1 MSYIG
6 EKELTDEQFRWLD
19 GWLNLWGAWVYS
31 GRIDI
36 RMINM
41 IYKFMQTVEPSKNLS
56 RPMCNDDEGMLI
68 SQVVDS
74 VIATDTQAYGILLSY
89 YAHGSSKLS
98 IASYY
103 HRVAKPRKMQTRGG
117 NKYAKPSHRTCRR
130 EVDEKLK
137 AAQWLLYEP
146 LRNAMNNRKRVAKV
160 KKIAELCY

>member
-19 GWLNLWGAWVYS
+19 GWLNLWGAWVQS
-31 GRIDI
+31 GRSG

-41 IYKFMQTVEPSKNLS
+41 IYKFMKTVEPNTTPS

-103 HRVAKPRKMQTRGG
+103 HRVAKPRKMQTKGG
-117 NKYAKPSHRTCRR
+117 NRFKKPSLGTCRND
-130 EVDEKLK
+130 VDAKLK

-160 KKIAELCY
+160 KKITELCY

>member
-6 EKELTDEQFRWLD
+6 EQELTDEQFRWLD
-19 GWLNLWGAWVYS
+19 GWLELWGAWVQS
-31 GRIDI
+31 GRSG

-41 IYKFMQTVEPSKNLS
+41 IYKFMKTVEPNAAPS

-74 VIATDTQAYGILLSY
+74 VIATDTRAYGILLSY

-103 HRVAKPRKMQTRGG
+103 HRVAKPRKMNTRSGG
-117 NKYAKPSHRTCRR
+117 KLKKPALITLRR

-146 LRNAMNNRKRVAKV
+146 LRNAMNNRKHVAKV
-160 KKIAELCY
+160 KNIAELCY

>member
-6 EKELTDEQFRWLD
+6 EQELTDEQFSWLD
-19 GWLNLWGAWVYS
+19 GWLELWGAWVQS
-31 GRIDI
+31 GRSG

-41 IYKFMQTVEPSKNLS
+41 IYKFMKTVEPNAAPS

-103 HRVAKPRKMQTRGG
+103 HRVAKPRKMQTKGG
-117 NKYAKPSHRTCRR
+117 NRFKKPSLGTCRND
-130 EVDEKLK
+130 VDAKLK

-160 KKIAELCY
+160 KKITELCY

>member
-6 EKELTDEQFRWLD
+6 EQELTDEQFRWLD
-19 GWLNLWGAWVYS
+19 GWLELWGAWVQS
-31 GRIDI
+31 GRSG

-41 IYKFMQTVEPSKNLS
+41 IYKFMKTVEPNATPS

-103 HRVAKPRKMQTRGG
+103 HRVAKPRKMQTKGG
-117 NKYAKPSHRTCRR
+117 NRFKKPSLGTCRND
-130 EVDEKLK
+130 VDAKLK

-160 KKIAELCY
+160 KKITELCY

>member
-41 IYKFMQTVEPSKNLS
+41 IYKFMQTVEPSKNPS

-89 YAHGSSKLS
+89 YAHGSSSCRLHLT
-98 IASYY
+98 ITELQN
-103 HRVAKPRKMQTRGG
+103 HAKCKQEGG
-117 NKYAKPSHRTCRR
+117 INTPSHLI
-130 EVDEKLK
+130 ELAGEKSMK
-137 AAQWLLYEP
+137 NSKLLSGYCT
-146 LRNAMNNRKRVAKV
+146 N
-160 KKIAELCY
+160 LCEMQ

>member
-41 IYKFMQTVEPSKNLS
+41 IYKFMQTVEPSKNPS
-56 RPMCNDDEGMLI
+56 RAMCNDDEGMLI

-103 HRVAKPRKMQTRGG
+103 HRVAKPRKMQTKGVIDL
-117 NKYAKPSHRTCRR
+117 KSHHS
-130 EVDEKLK
+130 EL
-137 AAQWLLYEP
+137 
-146 LRNAMNNRKRVAKV
+146 
-160 KKIAELCY
+160 AEMMLMQNSRPHSGYCTNLCEMQ

>member
-6 EKELTDEQFRWLD
+6 EKELTKEQHD
-19 GWLNLWGAWVYS
+19 WLNQWLELWGAWVYS

-41 IYKFMQTVEPSKNLS
+41 IYKFMQTAEPDKNPT
-56 RPMCNDDEGMLI
+56 RPMCNDDDGMLI

-103 HRVAKPRKMQTRGG
+103 HGVAKPRKMNTRSGG
-117 NKYAKPSHRTCRR
+117 KIKVPSMRTCRR

-146 LRNAMNNRKRVAKV
+146 LRNAMNSRKRVGKV
-160 KKIAELCY
+160 RKITELCY

>member
-6 EKELTDEQFRWLD
+6 EQELTDEQFSWLD
-19 GWLNLWGAWVYS
+19 GWLELWGAWVQS
-31 GRIDI
+31 GRSG

-41 IYKFMQTVEPSKNLS
+41 IYKFMKTVEPNATPS

-103 HRVAKPRKMQTRGG
+103 HRVAKPRKMQTKGG
-117 NKYAKPSHRTCRR
+117 NRFKKPSLGTCRND
-130 EVDEKLK
+130 VDAKLK

-160 KKIAELCY
+160 RKITELCY

>member
-6 EKELTDEQFRWLD
+6 EKELTKEQHD
-19 GWLNLWGAWVYS
+19 WLNQWLELWGAWVYS

-41 IYKFMQTVEPSKNLS
+41 IYKFMQTAEPSKNPS

-103 HRVAKPRKMQTRGG
+103 HRVAKPRKMQTKGG
-117 NKYAKPSHRTCRR
+117 NRFKKPSLGTCRND
-130 EVDEKLK
+130 VDAKLK

-146 LRNAMNNRKRVAKV
+146 LRNAMNNRKHVAKV
-160 KKIAELCY
+160 KKITELCY

>member
-31 GRIDI
+31 CRIDI

-41 IYKFMQTVEPSKNLS
+41 IYKFMQTVEPSKNPS

-74 VIATDTQAYGILLSY
+74 VIATDTQA
-89 YAHGSSKLS
+89 
-98 IASYY
+98 
-103 HRVAKPRKMQTRGG
+103 
-117 NKYAKPSHRTCRR
+117 
-130 EVDEKLK
+130 
-137 AAQWLLYEP
+137 
-146 LRNAMNNRKRVAKV
+146 
-160 KKIAELCY
+160 